1 MIELLDMSKNGELL
15 YAKPILIYDNFCTSC
30 TKFAKFSRM
39 LSRNRIYLVG
49 HYTNEGQSV
58 KSKVFSNDFEANKMF
73 WMVTNRGA
81 FGARS
86 GLWPLFSEITKGLFG
101 VGERIDSKMASNT
114 EQSDL
119 ICNVD
124 SMGCTSMPGFF
135 TRLSGL
141 LKNSKKIER
150 TA

>member
-1 MIELLDMSKNGELL
+1 MSKDSQL
-15 YAKPILIYDNFCTSC
+15 YSMPILIYDNFCTSC
-30 TKFAKFSRM
+30 TKFAHLSRT

-49 HYTNEGQSV
+49 HYTTEGQKI
-58 KSKVFSNDFEANKMF
+58 KSKVFSKDFDANKMF
-73 WMVTNRGA
+73 WMVTNKGA

-86 GLWPLFSEITKGLFG
+86 GLLPLCSEIVKGLLG
-101 VGERIDSKMASNT
+101 IGERIDAEMAFN

-124 SMGCTSMPGFF
+124 SMSCTSMPGFF

-141 LKNSKKIER
+141 LKNSKKIKR

>member
-1 MIELLDMSKNGELL
+1 MVEGIELL
-15 YAKPILIYDNFCTSC
+15 YVRPIVVYDNFCNSC
-30 TKFAKFSRM
+30 TKFAKVSRI
-39 LSRNRIYLVG
+39 LSRDRLYLVG
-49 HYTNEGQSV
+49 HYTKEGQQIRER
-58 KSKVFSNDFEANKMF
+58 VFPEGFDANTMF
-73 WMVTNRGA
+73 WMITRKGA

-86 GLWPLFSEITKGLFG
+86 GLLPLCSEIIKGFFG
-101 VGERIDSKMASNT
+101 TGERIGSKMDTNT

-124 SMGCTSMPGFF
+124 NMSCTSMPGFF

-150 TA
+150 T

>member
-1 MIELLDMSKNGELL
+1 MSKDSRL
-15 YAKPILIYDNFCTSC
+15 YSMPILIYDNFCTSC
-30 TKFAKFSRM
+30 TRFAHLSRT

-49 HYTNEGQSV
+49 HYTNEGQKI
-58 KSKVFSNDFEANKMF
+58 KSKVFPKDFDANKMF
-73 WMVTNRGA
+73 WMVTNKGA

-86 GLWPLFSEITKGLFG
+86 GLLPLFSEIVKGLLG
-101 VGERIDSKMASNT
+101 VGERIDAETVSNT

-124 SMGCTSMPGFF
+124 SMSCTSMPGFF

-150 TA
+150 AA

>member
-1 MIELLDMSKNGELL
+1 MSKDSRL
-15 YAKPILIYDNFCTSC
+15 YSRPILIYDNFCTSC
-30 TKFAKFSRM
+30 TRFAHLSRT

-49 HYTNEGQSV
+49 HYTNEGQKI
-58 KSKVFSNDFEANKMF
+58 KSKVFPKDFDANKMF
-73 WMVTNRGA
+73 WMVTNKGA

-86 GLWPLFSEITKGLFG
+86 GLLPLCSEIVKGLFG
-101 VGERIDSKMASNT
+101 TGERIDPKMVSNI

-119 ICNVD
+119 VCNVD
-124 SMGCTSMPGFF
+124 SMSCTSMPGFF

-141 LKNSKKIER
+141 LKNSKKIKR